1 MNNSNLFMTR
11 RIIIDAKFKDSMFR
25 QLTAS
30 FNVFP
35 SADVTMF
42 SIFVEYQR
50 MRKLKKLIVTKY
62 DSVSA

>member
-1 MNNSNLFMTR
+1 
-11 RIIIDAKFKDSMFR
+11 MFR

-50 MRKLKKLIVTKY
+50 MRKLKKLIKTKKWAFQQF
-62 DSVSA
+62 SNGLSRIPVFHFAFFGL